1 MPSNSTDHGDPLI
14 AIEADEAPDALAK
27 AHVLAPWRLLVIDDD
42 DEVHRV
48 TRFALRGVEIEG
60 RALELLHAHSA
71 REGEDILRRERDIA
85 CILLDVVMEPP
96 DAGLSLVQVIREVIG
111 NTMVRIILRTGQ
123 PGQAPE
129 LDVVQRYDINDYKQK
144 SELSNTRL
152 LTTLIAACRSYQQLY
167 SIEAN
172 RRGLRMII
180 DATRNLMEETNLKRL
195 SAGVLTQAC
204 SILDIPT
211 EGAVCLRKGA
221 DDDLRVLAAAGKYH
235 DLSGLKVADISD
247 QAIRDFLV
255 SMFAARKTTACE
267 DGKSSL
273 YTALPSGDEV
283 VVHVDHPHPLPEI
296 EQSLLEVFASNVSV
310 GMRNA
315 ELFEQVEKL
324 AYRDR
329 LTNLPNRTSFGN
341 EIRRMIVAG
350 AGFAV
355 AVADLNRFNTVNSG
369 LGHSFGDRM
378 MTEVSRLLSS
388 VSEANGIYVAR
399 LHSDV
404 FGLVI
409 PAASVTEAK
418 ASLSRV
424 HAVLSGLLDLD
435 EHAVCLSVS
444 IGAAMYPAD
453 GDLAQ
458 DLYRCADMALRQA
471 KALGLGQTSFYAR
484 GMGEILRGRLEMIS
498 QLRKA
503 FVARDLRVFFQPQI
517 QLTSGTCVGGEA
529 LLRWPLPGGGFIS
542 PLEFVTAAEDSGLIH
557 DVGFWVLEETCKW
570 LNRWSA
576 SHRRDLRLALNI
588 SAIQF
593 RQPGYSERLIDAVA
607 AAGVDPKG
615 LELEITESCL
625 LDDAESIISQ
635 LHDFRGKGMRTA
647 LDDFGTGYSSL
658 GRLRHLPIDTL
669 KIDRTFVSDICNSTE
684 SHNIAETIVRMGHLM
699 SKEVVAEGVETAEQA
714 ASLRAI
720 GCEFGQGYLFSP
732 AVPPEEFSRFL
743 T

>member
-1 MPSNSTDHGDPLI
+1 M
-14 AIEADEAPDALAK
+14 
-27 AHVLAPWRLLVIDDD
+27 IDDD

-48 TRFALRGVEIEG
+48 TRFALRDAEIEG
-60 RALELLHAHSA
+60 RPLELLHAHSA
-71 REGEDILRRERDIA
+71 REGEDILRRHHDIA
-85 CILLDVVMEPP
+85 CILLDVVMETP

-129 LDVVQRYDINDYKQK
+129 LEVVRRYDINDYKQK

-152 LTTLIAACRSYQQLY
+152 LTTLIAACRSYQQLC

-172 RRGLRMII
+172 RRGLHMII
-180 DATRNLMEETNLKRL
+180 DATRNLMEETNLQRL

-204 SILDIPT
+204 SILDVPT
-211 EGAVCLRKGA
+211 EGAVCLRKGEGE
-221 DDDLRVLAAAGKYH
+221 DLRVLAGAGKYL
-235 DLSGLKVADISD
+235 DLSGLKVDDIADG
-247 QAIRDFLV
+247 AVRDFLRA
-255 SMFAARKTTACE
+255 MFAHRKATVCT
-267 DGKSSL
+267 DIKSGL

-283 VVHVDHPHPLPEI
+283 VVHVEHPRPLPPV
-296 EQSLLEVFASNVSV
+296 EQSLLAVFASNVSV

-315 ELFEQVEKL
+315 ELFEQVERL

-329 LTNLPNRTSFGN
+329 LTGLPNRTSFGE
-341 EIRRMIVAG
+341 EIRRMIAEG
-350 AGFAV
+350 RGFAV
-355 AVADLNRFNTVNSG
+355 AVADLNRFSTINSG

-378 MTEVSRLLSS
+378 MVEVSRLLSG
-388 VSEANGIYVAR
+388 VIQAEGGYVAR

-409 PAASVTEAK
+409 PAGSPAQAE
-418 ASLSRV
+418 ASLGRV
-424 HAVLSGLLDLD
+424 HGVLSGLIDLD

-444 IGAAMYPAD
+444 IGAALYPRD
-453 GDLAQ
+453 GDLSQ

-471 KALGLGQTSFYAR
+471 KARGLGQTAFYAA
-484 GMGEILRGRLEMIS
+484 GMGVTLRNRLEMIS

-503 FVARDLRVFFQPQI
+503 FLAKDLRVFFQPQI
-517 QLTSGTCVGGEA
+517 QLASGRCVGGEA
-529 LLRWPLPGGGFIS
+529 LLRWPLPGGGFIA
-542 PLEFVTAAEDSGLIH
+542 PMEFVPAAEDSGLIH
-557 DVGFWVLEETCKW
+557 DVGFWVLEETCAW
-570 LNRWSA
+570 LSRWSPA
-576 SHRRDLRLALNI
+576 YGGDLRLAFNI

-593 RQPGYSERLIDAVA
+593 RQPGYSERLVAAVA
-607 AAGVDPKG
+607 QAGVDPAG

-625 LDDAESIISQ
+625 LDDADTIISQ
-635 LHDFRGKGMRTA
+635 LHDFRARGMRTA

-669 KIDRTFVSDICNSTE
+669 KIDRSFVSDICASAE
-684 SHNIAETIVRMGHLM
+684 SHSIAETIVRMGHLM
-699 SKEVVAEGVETAEQA
+699 GKEVVAEGVETVEQA
-714 ASLRAI
+714 ASLRAL

-743 T
+743 N